1 MKILAIVDKF
11 KNTLTSKQI
20 GKICKKIFEK
30 KGFNVDYIPISDG
43 GDGFLDCI
51 NYKNNLQKIYC
62 YAHSANGKRIK
73 TYYYQLNDDIYIE
86 TAKIIGYRKDSTF
99 DIKNASS
106 YGLGEVIKKA
116 IKNHGKNIYIG
127 LGGTLTN
134 DAGIGMF
141 EALGFV
147 FEKDKIIWPKL
158 LLENNVSF
166 HIISDVT
173 NPLIGPNGATYMFAK
188 QKGATKNDLP
198 ILENKI
204 KNFSLYINKIL
215 NNCYNNL
222 PAAGAAG
229 GLGFAFLSVLKAQ
242 YHHGINFMLDY
253 LNIKNILPSYDI
265 VITGEGQIDTQS
277 LYGKTVFEILNY
289 CQKKTIIICA
299 INKIKTKIYN
309 NNIIGLYSIVPSN
322 ATKEQSL
329 KNPKFYLEKLLK
341 NIKI

>member
-1 MKILAIVDKF
+1 MERNIYVIGDIHGDLDLLDIKF
-11 KNTLTSKQI
+11 EELKSKSKTSL
-20 GKICKKIFEK
+20 EK
-30 KGFNVDYIPISDG
+30 KDILFVA
-43 GDGFLDCI
+43 GD
-51 NYKNNLQKIYC
+51 
-62 YAHSANGKRIK
+62 
-73 TYYYQLNDDIYIE
+73 
-86 TAKIIGYRKDSTF
+86 
-99 DIKNASS
+99 
-106 YGLGEVIKKA
+106 
-116 IKNHGKNIYIG
+116 
-127 LGGTLTN
+127 
-134 DAGIGMF
+134 
-141 EALGFV
+141 
-147 FEKDKIIWPKL
+147 
-158 LLENNVSF
+158 
-166 HIISDVT
+166 
-173 NPLIGPNGATYMFAK
+173 
-188 QKGATKNDLP
+188 
-198 ILENKI
+198 
-204 KNFSLYINKIL
+204 
-215 NNCYNNL
+215 
-222 PAAGAAG
+222 AG